1 MRFVLQWIHME
12 HANNFVSVIK
22 KVLPATVTI
31 VVSKK
36 FGDIEKE
43 AVEQFPDIP
52 LWLKRR
58 ELGFLKQQTD
68 KHGML
73 KVGNGSGFI
82 VDPSGIVVSNR
93 HVVSETKNVYTV
105 LTSDGKKYPAKVL
118 ARDPLSDIAILKIED
133 GTALPF
139 LSLGDSSHLELGEPV
154 IAVGNA
160 LGLFQNTVSAGI
172 ISGLS
177 RAIAAQIDIHS
188 PIQEIHGL
196 IQTDAAINPG
206 NSGGPLVNS
215 AGKVIGINV
224 AIIQGAQS
232 IGFAL
237 PINTLK
243 KDLEDLKQYGRIR
256 QPFLGVHYITI
267 TEDIQHRLKLST
279 DYGALVVSPSPYSKS
294 VIDKSP
300 AAIAGLKDHDIILEC
315 NEERII
321 GETTLG
327 DMLEKHEVGDIIRL
341 KVLRKNKTFIVSPK
355 LAEKK

>member
-1 MRFVLQWIHME
+1 MDHTNDFVQ
-12 HANNFVSVIK
+12 VIK

-31 VVSKK
+31 VVSKQ

-43 AVEQFPDIP
+43 AVDHFPDIP
-52 LWLKRR
+52 LWLKKR
-58 ELGFLKQQTD
+58 ELSFLKQQTD

-82 VDPSGIVVSNR
+82 VDPSGIVISNR
-93 HVVSETKNVYTV
+93 HIVSEPRNVYTV
-105 LTSDGKKYPAKVL
+105 ITNDGKKYPATIL
-118 ARDPLSDIAILKIED
+118 ARDPLSDIAILKIQD
-133 GTALPF
+133 GVALPF
-139 LSLGDSSHLELGEPV
+139 LSLGDSSHLELGEQV

-177 RAIAAQIDIHS
+177 RSITAQIDSAS
-188 PIQEIHGL
+188 PVQEIHGL

-206 NSGGPLVNS
+206 NSGGPLVNIH
-215 AGKVIGINV
+215 GKVIGINV
-224 AIIQGAQS
+224 AIIQGAQN

-267 TEDIQHRLKLST
+267 TEDIQSRLKLSA
-279 DYGALVVSPSPYSKS
+279 DYGALVVSPNPYSKS
-294 VIDKSP
+294 VVTKSP
-300 AAIAGLKDHDIILEC
+300 ADVAGIKDHDVILEC
-315 NEERII
+315 NDERIS
-321 GETTLG
+321 TDHPLG
-327 DMLEKHEVGDIIRL
+327 DMLEKFTIGDVIRL
-341 KVLRKNKTFIVSPK
+341 KILRKNKMFYVSPK
-355 LAEKK
+355 LKEKNN

>member
-1 MRFVLQWIHME
+1 ME
-12 HANNFVSVIK
+12 HTSNFVSVIK

-43 AVEQFPDIP
+43 AVEHFPEVP

-73 KVGNGSGFI
+73 KIGNGSGFI

-93 HVVSETKNVYTV
+93 HVVSETKNAYTV
-105 LTSDGKKYPAKVL
+105 ITSEGKKYQAKVL

-133 GTALPF
+133 GDALPF
-139 LSLGDSSHLELGEPV
+139 LSLGDSAHLELGEPV

-177 RAIAAQIDIHS
+177 RAITAQIDAHS

-206 NSGGPLVNS
+206 NSGGPLVNE

-243 KDLEDLKQYGRIR
+243 KDLSDLKQYGRIR
-256 QPFLGVHYITI
+256 QPFLGVHYVTI
-267 TEDIQHRLKLST
+267 NEDIQHKLKLST
-279 DYGALVVSPSPYSKS
+279 DYGALVVSPNPYSKS
-294 VIDKSP
+294 VIEKSP
-300 AAIAGLKDHDIILEC
+300 AALAGIKDGDIILEC
-315 NEERII
+315 NEERI
-321 GETTLG
+321 GTEKTLG
-327 DMLEKHEVGDIIRL
+327 DILEKRAVGDIIHL
-341 KVLRKNKTFIVSPK
+341 KILRKNKLFYASPK
-355 LAEKK
+355 LTEKK

>member
-1 MRFVLQWIHME
+1 ME

-43 AVEQFPDIP
+43 ATKNFPEIP

-93 HVVSETKNVYTV
+93 HVISETKNIYTV
-105 LTSDGKKYPAKVL
+105 ITNDGKKYPAKIL

-133 GTALPF
+133 GTAFPF
-139 LSLGDSSHLELGEPV
+139 LSLGDSAHLELGESV

-160 LGLFQNTVSAGI
+160 LGMFQNTVSAGI

-177 RAIAAQIDIHS
+177 RAITAQIDARS

-243 KDLEDLKQYGRIR
+243 KDLEDLKRYGRIR

-267 TEDIQHRLKLST
+267 NEDIQHKLKLPT
-279 DYGALVVSPSPYSKS
+279 DHGALVVSPSPYSKS

-300 AAIAGLKDHDIILEC
+300 AAIAGIKDHDIILEC
-315 NEERII
+315 NDERI
-321 GETTLG
+321 GVEKTLG
-327 DMLEKHEVGDIIRL
+327 DMLEKHDVGEIIRL
-341 KVLRKNKTFIVSPK
+341 KVLRKNKTFTVSPK
-355 LAEKK
+355 LTEKK

>member
-1 MRFVLQWIHME
+1 MDHSNDFVH
-12 HANNFVSVIK
+12 VIK

-31 VVSKK
+31 VVSKQ

-43 AVEQFPDIP
+43 AIDHFPDIP
-52 LWLKRR
+52 LWLKKR

-68 KHGML
+68 KNGML

-93 HVVSETKNVYTV
+93 HIVSEIQNVYTV
-105 LTSDGKKYPAKVL
+105 ITNDGKKYQATIL
-118 ARDPLSDIAILKIED
+118 ARDPLSDIAILKIQD
-133 GTALPF
+133 GMAFPF
-139 LSLGDSSHLELGEPV
+139 LSLGDSSHLELGEQV

-160 LGLFQNTVSAGI
+160 LGIFQNTVSAGI

-177 RAIAAQIDIHS
+177 RSITAQIDPNS

-206 NSGGPLVNS
+206 NSGGPLVNIN
-215 AGKVIGINV
+215 GKVIGINV
-224 AIIQGAQS
+224 AIIQGAQN

-243 KDLEDLKQYGRIR
+243 KDLDDLKQYGRIR

-267 TEDIQHRLKLST
+267 NEDIQHRLKLASE
-279 DYGALVVSPSPYSKS
+279 YGALVISPNPYSKS
-294 VIDKSP
+294 VIAKSP
-300 AAIAGLKDHDIILEC
+300 ADIAGIKDHDIILEC
-315 NEERII
+315 NDERIGI
-321 GETTLG
+321 EHPLG
-327 DMLEKHEVGDIIRL
+327 DILEKHSIGDVIRL
-341 KVLRKNKTFIVSPK
+341 KILRKNKVFYVSPK
-355 LAEKK
+355 LKEKNS

>member
-1 MRFVLQWIHME
+1 MVQYRHMA
-12 HANNFVSVIK
+12 HADNFIPVIK
-22 KVLPATVTI
+22 KVTPATVTI
-31 VVSKK
+31 VVSKN

-43 AVEQFPDIP
+43 ATEHFPEVP

-68 KHGML
+68 KRGML
-73 KVGNGSGFI
+73 KIGNGSGFI
-82 VDPSGIVVSNR
+82 VDPSGIVVTNR
-93 HVVSETKNVYTV
+93 HVVSELKNAYTV
-105 LTSDGKKYPAKVL
+105 ITNDGKKYPATII
-118 ARDPLSDIAILKIED
+118 ARDPLSDITIMKIDD
-133 GTALPF
+133 GDALPF

-160 LGLFQNTVSAGI
+160 LGMFQNTVSAGI

-177 RAIAAQIDIHS
+177 RAITAQIDAHS

-206 NSGGPLVNS
+206 NSGGPLVNTL
-215 AGKVIGINV
+215 GKVIGINV

-243 KDLEDLKQYGRIR
+243 KDLADLKQYGRIR

-267 TEDIQHRLKLST
+267 NESIQQKLKLPT
-279 DYGALVVSPSPYSKS
+279 DYGALIVSPNPYAKS
-294 VIDKSP
+294 VIGKSP
-300 AAIAGLKDHDIILEC
+300 AALVGLKDHDIILEC
-315 NEERII
+315 NDERIGVERSL
-321 GETTLG
+321 GE
-327 DMLEKHEVGDIIRL
+327 MLEAHEVGDKL
-341 KVLRKNKTFIVSPK
+341 KFKVMRKNRTFYVTPT